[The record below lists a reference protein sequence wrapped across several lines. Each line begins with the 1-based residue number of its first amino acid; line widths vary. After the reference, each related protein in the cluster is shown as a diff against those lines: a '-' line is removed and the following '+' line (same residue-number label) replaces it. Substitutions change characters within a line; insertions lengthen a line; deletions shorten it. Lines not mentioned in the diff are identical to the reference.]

1 MTPARRERKV
11 VTVLFADLV
20 DFTSRAE
27 TLDPEDVEAILR
39 PYHERLR
46 SELERFGGTVE
57 KFIGDAAMALFGAPV
72 AHEDD
77 PERAVR
83 AALAIRDWARDQDV
97 QVRIA
102 VNTGEALISL
112 DARPESGEG
121 MAAGDVVNTAARMQ
135 TAAPTN
141 GIVVGEATY
150 RATRGAIDY
159 REAGTIDAK
168 GKSLPVTVWEVVEAR
183 ARVGEEPVSTRTP
196 LVGRDRELTVLR
208 ELLVRV
214 REESSPQLATL
225 VGVPGIGKSRL
236 VRELMEAV
244 EQSGVLTFWRQ
255 GRSLPY
261 GEGVTFWALAEM
273 VKAQAGVLETDSD
286 QVSDQKLAAAVADL
300 LSESAEAKSLEEQL
314 RPLVG
319 AGADVALSDESR
331 PEAFAAWRRFF
342 EAMAERRPLVLV
354 FEDLHWADDGLV
366 DFVDHLAE
374 WSGPVPMLIVCTARP
389 ELLEKHPSW
398 GGGKLNAT
406 TLSLSP
412 LSDDETARLLGSV
425 LPRPLL
431 EADDQRELIGRAGG
445 NPLYAEQYAQMIAE
459 GGSPSDAALPETV
472 QGIIAARLDRLPAAE
487 KTLLHDAAV
496 HGKVFWVGGVAG
508 GRSAGEAAHVL
519 HRLERKGFIQRARRS
534 SVADEREYG
543 FLHVLV
549 RDVAYGQIPRA
560 DRAVKHVAAARWIE
574 SLGRRDD
581 HAEMLAHHYGQALEL
596 MRAGAIAVPDEVA
609 DRAGAAFADAGER
622 ALTMNASAVAAQF
635 YENALALSPDG
646 PSHERAVLEYRRAIA
661 LFRTGDER
669 RGEELEYARD
679 SLLSAGDR
687 DRAAEAESLLAEVR
701 WLEGDLRRRDEHLA
715 RATELVRDAPPSAE
729 KARVL
734 AEAARFQMLGGET
747 DVAIRTG
754 QSALVLAEQL
764 GLDQLRVE
772 AMVTIGTA
780 KGNSGDMSGVDDLE
794 QALEIASG
802 RAAWRA
808 YNNLAAMVTHGLGDV
823 PRAQAFLQQGLA
835 IAENIGDRAQI
846 VWFRAQLVLAAYE
859 VGDFDGVIDHADAVI
874 AAAEA
879 GYAGGLEAAIRAYR
893 ARVRLARDD
902 VTGAAADAE
911 RAIATAAADVD
922 PLNMHSIWTM
932 TAVVLIGLGRRAEA
946 SELIDRVLDSV
957 RAKGPSDTS
966 HSQLPL
972 FAEALVELDR
982 SDEFADSVA
991 RMSPSPW
998 VSAAETYIDGRYA
1011 EAADLYATLSVADEA
1026 WARLR
1031 AARSLLEAGARAEAD
1046 VQLQKALAFFRSAG
1060 ATRCV
1065 REGEALLAA
1074 TA

>member
-1 MTPARRERKV
+1 MKPARRERKV

-20 DFTSRAE
+20 DFTSQAE

-83 AALAIRDWARDQDV
+83 AALAIRDWARDQEDAH
-97 QVRIA
+97 VRIA
-102 VNTGEALISL
+102 VNTGEALINL

-135 TAAPTN
+135 TTAPTN

-150 RATRGAIDY
+150 RATRSAIDY
-159 REAGTIDAK
+159 REAVTIDAK
-168 GKSLPVTVWEVVEAR
+168 GKSLPVAVWEVVEAR
-183 ARVGEEPVSTRTP
+183 ARVGEEAVSTRTP
-196 LVGRDRELTVLR
+196 LVGRDRELAVLR

-236 VRELMEAV
+236 VRELMEVV

-300 LSESAEAKSLEEQL
+300 VSESAERKSLEEQL

-319 AGADVALSDESR
+319 AGGDVALTDESR
-331 PEAFAAWRRFF
+331 LEAFAAWRRFF

-374 WSGPVPMLIVCTARP
+374 WSGPLPLLIVCTARP

-431 EADDQRELIGRAGG
+431 EADDQSELIGRAGG

-459 GGSPSDAALPETV
+459 GGSPGDAALPETV
-472 QGIIAARLDRLPAAE
+472 QGIIAARLDRLPGEE
-487 KTLLHDAAV
+487 KAFLHDAAV

-508 GRSAGEAAHVL
+508 EWSADETAHLL
-519 HRLERKGFIQRARRS
+519 HALERKGFIQRARRS

-596 MRAGAIAVPDEVA
+596 MGAGGIAVPHQVA
-609 DRAGAAFADAGER
+609 DRARAAFADAGER
-622 ALTMNASAVAAQF
+622 ALAMNASAAAVQF
-635 YENALALSPDG
+635 YDSALALSPDE
-646 PSHERAVLEYRRAIA
+646 PTPERALLEYRRAIA
-661 LFRTGDER
+661 LFRTGDEP
-669 RGEELEYARD
+669 RGEALEHARD
-679 SLLSAGDR
+679 SLLATGDST
-687 DRAAEAESLLAEVR
+687 RAAEAESLLAEVR

-734 AEAARFQMLGGET
+734 AEAARFLMLRGEK
-747 DVAIRTG
+747 DEAIRTG
-754 QSALVLAEQL
+754 ESALALAEQL
-764 GLDQLRVE
+764 GLDQLRAE

-780 KGNSGDMSGVDDLE
+780 KGNWGDMSGLDDLE
-794 QALEIASG
+794 RALEIASG

-808 YNNLAAMVTHGLGDV
+808 YNNLAAVVTHGLGDV
-823 PRAQAFLQQGLA
+823 QRAQGFVQQGLA
-835 IAENIGDRAQI
+835 IAEHIGDRAQI
-846 VWFRAQLVLAAYE
+846 VWFRSQLVLLTYE
-859 VGDFDGVIDHADAVI
+859 LGDFDGAVDHADAVI
-874 AAAEA
+874 AAAAA
-879 GYAGGLEAAIRAYR
+879 GYAGSLEAPARSYR
-893 ARVRLARDD
+893 ARIRLARDD
-902 VTGAAADAE
+902 VAGATADAE
-911 RAIATAAADVD
+911 RAIAASAKMDLPNVQSVLTVTA
-922 PLNMHSIWTM
+922 LT
-932 TAVVLIGLGRRAEA
+932 LLGLGRRAEA
-946 SELIDRVLDSV
+946 TELVDRVVDSI
-957 RAKGPSDTS
+957 RTNGPSSTS
-966 HSQLPL
+966 HSQMPL
-972 FAEALVELDR
+972 WAEALVELDR
-982 SDEFADSVA
+982 SAEFADSVA
-991 RMSPSPW
+991 RMRVSPW
-998 VSAAETYIDGRYA
+998 VSAAEAYIEGRYT
-1011 EAADLYATLSVADEA
+1011 EAADLYATLSVSDEA

-1046 VQLQKALAFFRSAG
+1046 VQLQKALAFFRSVG
-1060 ATRCV
+1060 ATRSI